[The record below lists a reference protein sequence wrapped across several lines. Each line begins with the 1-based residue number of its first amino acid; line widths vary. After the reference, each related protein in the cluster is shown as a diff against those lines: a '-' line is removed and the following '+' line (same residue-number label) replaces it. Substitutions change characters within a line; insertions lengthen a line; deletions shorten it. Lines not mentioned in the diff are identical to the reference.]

1 MINCNLTKETKLKML
16 THNNTPK
23 GLLTYYIPHIHR
35 SITEE
40 FLKNMLHAYW
50 CAYSKLGF
58 FVDKYDCLRID
69 KIKFITDRNNPKIK
83 KAVVYHCNSSK
94 DNDNDNDEQSNKL
107 VNNFMSEI
115 IAHKE
120 NSTAPLKCYF
130 TQNGE
135 RRFWLILPNMKYYKK

>member
-1 MINCNLTKETKLKML
+1 MTTQHSI
-16 THNNTPK
+16 THQI
-23 GLLTYYIPHIHR
+23 LTYYIPHIHT

-40 FLKNMLHAYW
+40 FLKNTLHAYW

-83 KAVVYHCNSSK
+83 KAVVYHCISSK
-94 DNDNDNDEQSNKL
+94 DNDEQSNKL

-130 TQNGE
+130 TQNEE
-135 RRFWLILPNMKYYKK
+135 RHFWLILPNMKYYKNKD